1 VVGRLTGAPDVR
13 DDPTEPVPVVE
24 ETVSPLGLAIDA
36 GRAFL
41 CLGRG
46 RRCFFIAYSC
56 SLKIAGRRAKCPV
69 LGCEAQ
75 ARPRHGIKAFSADYA
90 MPAPRTFTRWL
101 SDGPDPRD
109 LMPPF
114 PADLMRMWPISTCVN
129 KPENDDPSI
138 LDEIELAGDAA

>member
-1 VVGRLTGAPDVR
+1 MR
-13 DDPTEPVPVVE
+13 DDSSGPVPVVE
-24 ETVSPLGLAIDA
+24 GAISRLGLAIDA

-46 RRCFFIAYSC
+46 RRCFFIAYSR
-56 SLKIAGRRAKCPV
+56 SLTIAGRRAKCPV

-101 SDGPDPRD
+101 SDEPDPRD
-109 LMPPF
+109 AMHPF
-114 PADLMRMWPISTCVN
+114 SADLMRMWPISTRVN
-129 KPENDDPSI
+129 KPENDDPSN
-138 LDEIELAGDAA
+138 LDEIELASDAA